1 MLYSQAQW
9 LLFFFLYC
17 FLGWVWESLYVSALK
32 RHWVNRGFLYGPLIP
47 IYGFGAITVLWITL
61 PVRSSI
67 PLIFLF
73 GMLGATVL
81 EYFTGA
87 AMERLF
93 HVRYWDYSNNHFNLN
108 GHICLFCSLGWGVF
122 SVLMVKVLHLPF
134 ENAILRIP
142 ANIANLTS
150 TALVAALAVDTT
162 KSVQSA
168 LDLRE
173 LLKELSEHSAV
184 LSSLEDKLEHVSENA
199 ALNSEKFR
207 EHLRTIEAELKE
219 NRELLAQK
227 KELLNQSYKIAL
239 QNKLE
244 ERRARKSRLLVLLES
259 KTDAYISE
267 LQTLLQSDISSAE
280 QAGLNSHITEL
291 REFRQKLQ
299 SIDIKLKARK
309 DKEYQKAV
317 NIIRRNPSAVSPKFK
332 ESFHELKALFD
343 QHHKDSAS

>member
-17 FLGWVWESLYVSALK
+17 FLGWIWESLYVSALK
-32 RHWVNRGFLYGPLIP
+32 KHWVNRGFLYGPLIP

-61 PVRSSI
+61 PVRDSL
-67 PLIFLF
+67 PLIFLL

-122 SVLMVKVLHLPF
+122 SVLMVRVLHLPF
-134 ENAILRIP
+134 ENAILKVP
-142 ANIANLTS
+142 ANIANFVS
-150 TALVAALAVDTT
+150 TALVAAFAMDTT

-173 LLKELSEHSAV
+173 LLKEISEHSAV
-184 LSSLEDKLEHVSENA
+184 LSSLEDKLENVSENI

-207 EHLRTIEAELKE
+207 EHMHEIETELKE
-219 NRELLAQK
+219 NRELLTQK

-239 QNKLE
+239 LNKLE
-244 ERRARKSRLLVLLES
+244 ERRTRKSRLLVLLES
-259 KTDAYISE
+259 KTDAYIAE
-267 LQTLLQSDISSAE
+267 LESLLQSEMPSAE
-280 QAGLNSHITEL
+280 QTGLTSHVTEL
-291 REFRQKLQ
+291 NELKQKLKH
-299 SIDIKLKARK
+299 INIKLKARK
-309 DKEYQKAV
+309 NKEYQKAI
-317 NIIRRNPSAVSPKFK
+317 NIIRRNPSAVSPRFK

-343 QHHKDSAS
+343 SQYKDDQN

>member
-134 ENAILRIP
+134 ENAILKIP
-142 ANIANLTS
+142 ANIANFTS
-150 TALVAALAVDTT
+150 TALVAAFAVDTT

-184 LSSLEDKLEHVSENA
+184 LSSLEEKLEHVSENA

-207 EHLRTIEAELKE
+207 EHMHEIEAEFKE

-227 KELLNQSYKIAL
+227 KELLNQSYKTAL

-244 ERRARKSRLLVLLES
+244 ERRARKSHLLTLLES

-267 LQTLLQSDISSAE
+267 LQTLLQADMPSKE

-299 SIDIKLKARK
+299 GIDVKLKARK
-309 DKEYQKAV
+309 DREYQKAV

-343 QHHKDSAS
+343 QQHKDSKS

>member
-93 HVRYWDYSNNHFNLN
+93 HVRYWDYSNNRFNLN

-122 SVLMVKVLHLPF
+122 SVLMVKILHLPF
-134 ENAILRIP
+134 ENVILKIP
-142 ANIANLTS
+142 ANIASFTS